1 MMIRKNLSLKML
13 LLTIIG
19 IILVGCASG
28 TGTQSVASTGAEIEP
43 TTMEAG
49 GIVETVEAEFNGGDP
64 DSNLQTTPTLS
75 LKDVDTTFSKKTI
88 IPKEVVPIPSYTII
102 PDPSDPGEIR
112 FFILAKEDL
121 AERLNVSVD
130 DIGLVEFAFVTWGD
144 PSLGCPQPGMKY
156 KQVPVDGYLIRLA
169 YEGQVFN
176 YHGSGSRGPFLCETS
191 GVDLNISP
199 PPGSADE

>member
-1 MMIRKNLSLKML
+1 MMKREKLSLKML
-13 LLTIIG
+13 LLTVIS

-28 TGTQSVASTGAEIEP
+28 TGTQSVTSTGAEIEP
-43 TTMEAG
+43 TTMKTG
-49 GIVETVEAEFNGGDP
+49 GIVEPDEPEFNGGNP
-64 DSNLQTTPTLS
+64 DSNLLTTPTLS
-75 LKDVDTTFSKKTI
+75 PKDVETTFSNKTI
-88 IPKEVVPIPSYTII
+88 IPKEVVPMPNYTIV
-102 PDPSDPGEIR
+102 PDPPDPGEMQ
-112 FFILAKEDL
+112 FILLAKEDL
-121 AERLNVSVD
+121 AERLNVNVD

-144 PSLGCPQPGMKY
+144 SSLGCPQPGMKY

-199 PPGSADE
+199 PPGSADV